1 MSAIVSLVVAQAT
14 NGVIGQRGQIPWRIP
29 ADMKHFKAVTIGK
42 PCIMG
47 RKTWDSLSKKPLPGR
62 TNIVL
67 TRDRNLRAEGAVA
80 VSSLDEAIA
89 RAEAEAPD
97 EIAVIGGADIYRA
110 ALPRASRIHLT
121 EVHGEFEGDVR
132 MPPFDIAE
140 WQEVWRENHSPDSV
154 GTPAFSFVTL
164 ERR

>member
-1 MSAIVSLVVAQAT
+1 MSALVSLVIARGA

-29 ADMKHFKAVTIGK
+29 ADMKHFKTVTMGK

-47 RKTWDSLSKKPLPGR
+47 RKTWDSLPKKPLPGR

-80 VSSLDEAIA
+80 LSSLEEAIA
-89 RAEAEAPD
+89 CAEAEGAE

-110 ALPRASRIHLT
+110 ALLRASRIHLT

-132 MPPFDIAE
+132 MPPFDTAE
-140 WQEVWRENHSPDSV
+140 WQEVWRENHPPDSV